1 MSRKI
6 LIGVIITECH
16 MAFHEEILR
25 GIIAQSFRNKCDIA
39 VIAPMHNFFIKSTHR
54 NAEKNIFKLILSES
68 FDGFLYDRNSF
79 HDDETKQHIDNL
91 LTRSGK
97 PVMLLDSNDHKSFEN
112 TPVDDCDAFET
123 ITDHLI
129 DVHGFRKI
137 YCITGPK
144 NNYISEERLN
154 GYMNSM
160 KKHKLSFDK
169 SFFRYGDFWTE
180 AAKDFAHQI
189 ISGSVERPEAIVCG
203 NDVMAISMTK
213 TLMSNGI
220 KVPEDIAVT
229 GCDASTE
236 GYQFSPS
243 ITSYRR
249 PNFQLGAESLRRL
262 YRIITGKICKKV
274 PNENGALRLGASCG
288 CTESP
293 EERHDLQK
301 KSRINSTFEST
312 MLYGDMLFD
321 ITNTDNID
329 AFADKLD
336 NYTYILHKM
345 NRLKLCLTRR
355 YIDSTTGSDVNLS
368 FEAGDEMKTVL
379 SKASSGRDYS
389 DLISFSS
396 NDVLPAFSEER
407 RYSSAYYI
415 SPLHYNDNFFG
426 YSAVSFGKEPIS
438 FNTLYIQWLNY
449 VNAALEQLRIKSMIN
464 SSMASYKTSP
474 QKHSGIILNQSGI
487 CQAFEGFL
495 SSAENSTPVCCIS
508 LELFISSASN
518 ASVSDEQRHK
528 TIAELAEI
536 FKSCILENEICGS
549 WSPGIFCILTKNEN
563 RAHEIFS
570 QIRTGFQNARF
581 SHDENIRIDFIIGQ
595 YTIPSDEEK
604 DIADAVYMATVN
616 KLYTYTISDN
626 SNENPQ
632 LEKLCTLRSRIM
644 KNPELPWNIGEIAE
658 SLYLSK
664 SYLQKIYKALFGRS
678 IIEEMIF
685 FRISNAK
692 RLLSKTDMTVTD
704 ISRECGYASYNYF
717 VRQFK
722 ESEGISPSDYRTLH
736 KKA

>member
-16 MAFHEEILR
+16 IAFQEEILR

-39 VIAPMHNFFIKSTHR
+39 VIAPLHNFFTKSAHR
-54 NAEKNIFKLILSES
+54 NAEKNIFKLILSDK

-79 HDDETKQHIDNL
+79 HGEEIKQHIDNL

-129 DVHGFRKI
+129 DVHGLKKI

-144 NNYISEERLN
+144 NNYISEERLS

-160 KKHKLSFDK
+160 KKHKLQFDK
-169 SFFRYGDFWTE
+169 SYYRYGDFWTE
-180 AAKDFAHQI
+180 AAKEFARQI

-213 TLMSNGI
+213 TLISNGI

-229 GCDASTE
+229 GCDASAD

-274 PNENGALRLGASCG
+274 PNESGVLRLGTSCG

-293 EERHDLQK
+293 QARHDLQRK
-301 KSRINSTFEST
+301 NRINSTFESS

-321 ITNTDNID
+321 VTNTENT
-329 AFADKLD
+329 AGFADKLD
-336 NYTYILHKM
+336 NYTYILYKM
-345 NRLKLCLTRR
+345 NRLKLCLTRK
-355 YIDSTTGSDVNLS
+355 YIDSTTGAAANLTFDS
-368 FEAGDEMKTVL
+368 GDEMKIIL
-379 SKASSGRDYS
+379 SKASAGRDYS
-389 DLISFSS
+389 DIISFSS
-396 NDVLPAFSEER
+396 NDVLPAFNEER

-449 VNAALEQLRIKSMIN
+449 VNIALEQLRIKAMIN
-464 SSMASYKTSP
+464 SSMDYDKSTLQNRTSRL
-474 QKHSGIILNQSGI
+474 LNRSGI
-487 CQAFEGFL
+487 CQAFESFL
-495 SSAENSTPVCCIS
+495 SSAEQSTPVYCIS
-508 LELFISSASN
+508 LELFISAN
-518 ASVSDEQRHK
+518 PPATSDEEQHRDVTAHF
-528 TIAELAEI
+528 ADI
-536 FKSCILENEICGS
+536 FRSCSFENEICGI
-549 WSPGIFCILTKNEN
+549 WSPNIFCILTKREK
-563 RAHEIFS
+563 RTHEIFS
-570 QIRTGFQNARF
+570 QLRTKIQNVRF
-581 SHDENIRIDFIIGQ
+581 SHDENIKIDFIIGQ
-595 YTIPSDEEK
+595 YIIPADEDK

-616 KLYTYTISDN
+616 KLYTYTLSDN
-626 SNENPQ
+626 SENPQ
-632 LEKLCTLRSRIM
+632 FEKLCTLRSRIM
-644 KNPELPWNIGEIAE
+644 KNPELQWNIGEIAE

-664 SYLQKIYKALFGRS
+664 SYLQKIYKTLFGRS
-678 IIEEMIF
+678 IIEEMIY
-685 FRISNAK
+685 FRINNAK
-692 RLLSKTDMTVTD
+692 RLLSKTNMTVTD

-722 ESEGISPSDYRTLH
+722 ASEGISPSDYRASH
-736 KKA
+736 KKN